1 MDCDQKCHFAEY
13 YEFSNLAAIKA
24 LELDVFG
31 TDYGGTSWTTSDQAR
46 LVASSLALDANSRLL
61 EVGSGSGWPGLFL
74 AKTTDC
80 EVVLL
85 DMPFNALAYAAER
98 AASDGT
104 AGRVHLVNGDA
115 TALPFNNESFSCLS
129 HSDVLCCLPTKLEM
143 LQECRRVATTG
154 GRMHFSVILPA
165 PDLSPSDYQKVVDAG
180 PPYVGLSGSY
190 DSLLT
195 KASWQVLERVD
206 VTAEFGN
213 SLKKFITALR
223 KNTPELKKA
232 FGAQE
237 LRDEWRQC
245 EVELALVRAG
255 LYQREI
261 FVAVAT

>member
-1 MDCDQKCHFAEY
+1 MNCDQKCHFADY

-115 TALPFNNESFSCLS
+115 TALPFNNASFSCLS

-143 LQECRRVATTG
+143 LQECRRVATTD

-165 PDLSPSDYQKVVDAG
+165 PDLAPSDYQKVVDTG
-180 PPYVGLSGSY
+180 PPFVGLSGSY
-190 DSLLT
+190 DSMLPL
-195 KASWQVLERVD
+195 ASWKVLERVD
-206 VTAEFGN
+206 VTAEFAKT
-213 SLKKFITALR
+213 LQKEITALR
-223 KNTPELKKA
+223 RNTPELQEA
-232 FGAQE
+232 FGVQD
-237 LRDEWRQC
+237 LRDEWRHC
-245 EVELALVRAG
+245 EDELALAKG
-255 LYQREI
+255 GMYQRVI
-261 FVAVAT
+261 FVAIAE